1 MQKFTKNV
9 NVRFCVTPM
18 SYHGQVWTLGKFTLK
33 LKTVQ
38 CDTFENNYV
47 FQTMWKYTTL
57 NLLLKLSC
65 ITIFY
70 LKQRLTILNSKLANN
85 NNSSKNLPCME
96 SSWRNTCFR
105 MLHCLNLLFTV
116 SCLLLTMPIILCFSS
131 GMPIELGHFTLRGA
145 SPSYPSSASTLSN
158 SSSHVIKLER
168 KISRSFFSPGKKGPL
183 IQQMSPVKIFNATSY
198 RSPDEFVFW
207 V

>member
-1 MQKFTKNV
+1 MHAKVMAEDIAQ
-9 NVRFCVTPM
+9 
-18 SYHGQVWTLGKFTLK
+18 
-33 LKTVQ
+33 
-38 CDTFENNYV
+38 
-47 FQTMWKYTTL
+47 
-57 NLLLKLSC
+57 NLPLLKL
-65 ITIFY
+65 
-70 LKQRLTILNSKLANN
+70 
-85 NNSSKNLPCME
+85 
-96 SSWRNTCFR
+96 
-105 MLHCLNLLFTV
+105 LLTV

-158 SSSHVIKLER
+158 GSSHVIKLER

-207 V
+207 CKTGVHGSESESLCHQH